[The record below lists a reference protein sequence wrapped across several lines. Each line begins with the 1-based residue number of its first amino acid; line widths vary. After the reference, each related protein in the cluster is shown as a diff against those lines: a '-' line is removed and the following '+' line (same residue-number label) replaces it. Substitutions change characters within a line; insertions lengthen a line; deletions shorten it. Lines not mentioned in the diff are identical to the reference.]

1 MAKVGR
7 PRKEL
12 TDEQIAQVETLAACL
27 TQDQIA
33 DYFGISRRTFQDMIQ
48 RDDRI
53 SAHYKRGKAKAIED
67 IAGSLLMKARNGDT
81 ASAIFFLKTQ
91 AKWAEKQ
98 EIEHSGDMVFRVN
111 LSAIEPNAD
120 NNA

>member
-7 PRKEL
+7 PRTEL
-12 TDEQIAQVETLAACL
+12 TEEQIAQVEALAACL

-33 DYFGISRRTFQDMIQ
+33 DYFGIGRGTFQEMLK

-53 SAHYKRGKAKAIED
+53 SVLYKSGRSKAIQD
-67 IAGSLLMKARNGDT
+67 IANSLLMKARNGDT

-120 NNA
+120 GNT